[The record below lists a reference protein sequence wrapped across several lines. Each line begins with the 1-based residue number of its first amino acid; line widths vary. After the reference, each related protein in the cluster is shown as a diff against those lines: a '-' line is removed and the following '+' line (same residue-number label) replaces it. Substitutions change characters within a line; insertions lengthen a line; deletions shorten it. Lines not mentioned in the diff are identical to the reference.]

1 MKLRLATP
9 MLLLAL
15 AASAPPKDELPGG
28 EEWPCWRG
36 PRRDG
41 ISRENIA
48 DRWPGNGPRR
58 VWRMPA
64 GAGFASP
71 VAYKGNVY
79 MFSLDGGKEGLA
91 CHNADTGK
99 TLWAQA
105 YAVGSQR
112 VDYEGVRAT
121 PAIDGDR
128 IYTYGSRGL
137 LVCRH
142 LADGK
147 ELWRLDVLRESNAQL
162 LGETQ
167 VWGQASS
174 PLIVGDLLYVQ
185 SGRGPHAAV
194 AVDKKTGQVSW
205 KS

>member
-1 MKLRLATP
+1 MNRRLLLSVAF
-9 MLLLAL
+9 LLAL
-15 AASAPPKDELPGG
+15 GTSAPAKGDAPAKDDAPAG
-28 EEWPCWRG
+28 EEWSQWRG
-36 PRRDG
+36 PGRDG

-58 VWRMPA
+58 AWRMPA
-64 GAGFASP
+64 GIGFASP
-71 VAYKGNVY
+71 VAHKGRVY
-79 MFSLDGGKEGLA
+79 LFSFDANKEGLA
-91 CHNADTGK
+91 CHDADTGR

-105 YAVGSQR
+105 YDVGRQR

-137 LVCRH
+137 LLCRN

-147 ELWRLDVLRESNAQL
+147 ELWRLDVLRETNGQL
-162 LGETQ
+162 LGEGQ

-174 PLIVGDLLYVQ
+174 PLVAGELL
-185 SGRGPHAAV
+185 
-194 AVDKKTGQVSW
+194 
-205 KS
+205 